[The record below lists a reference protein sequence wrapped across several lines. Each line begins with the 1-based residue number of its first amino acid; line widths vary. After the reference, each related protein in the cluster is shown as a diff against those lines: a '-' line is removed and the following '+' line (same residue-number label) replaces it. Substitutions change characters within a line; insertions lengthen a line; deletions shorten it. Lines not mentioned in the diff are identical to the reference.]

1 MSYKMKIFSCFVIGL
16 LLIMVLAAYS
26 QERVLAE
33 VEISET
39 AGIDREDEFVEID
52 FQSSVKAFEKYK
64 DNLVARESISG
75 QRTYCQVIY
84 CEKAST
90 DSIVSFSVV
99 FPISVK
105 ANSSQRFT
113 IQQSSIPEKFL
124 SDLKLSGSGIDL
136 IIENKF
142 YRADLSRSTDSEA
155 KSHASGQ
162 LRELLLK
169 LGFNQL
175 LFRTENRMHWAPN
188 FQRADA
194 DEYQTIAGWDNPA
207 DYRLYSGPYLV
218 QTVRSDS
225 APEHPEIYLTAS
237 YNFFAGKPFFI
248 FVSLME
254 VVRDIELKL
263 LRNDEMT
270 MDSMFTNIAFQ
281 RPDGRIEDYSFSERY
296 PFLEKQPIENET
308 LWLCFYHKDRKY
320 GFGSIRLK
328 YDNTD
333 RFGNISPTFLPHTK
347 ISDGAE
353 GGKYWNRRLINDHPL
368 FVPAGSRYLEKN
380 AYLVFAVD
388 ESDPCAEIR
397 YWAERLRQ
405 PLLVKTIKYF
415 E

>member
-1 MSYKMKIFSCFVIGL
+1 MKKFYL
-16 LLIMVLAAYS
+16 LAFWLMLILAGILYS

-33 VEISET
+33 IEILET
-39 AGIDREDEFVEID
+39 SGLDRENEFVEID
-52 FQSSVKAFEKYK
+52 LQSPVKAFEQYK
-64 DNLVARESISG
+64 HYLVARESISG

-84 CEKAST
+84 WDKTSA

-99 FPISVK
+99 FPVSVT

-113 IQQSSIPEKFL
+113 IQQSSIPEKIL
-124 SDLKLSGSGIDL
+124 SDLKVSGSGIDL
-136 IIENKF
+136 IIENQF
-142 YRADLSRSTDSEA
+142 YRADLSRSMDSEA

-162 LRELLLK
+162 LRALLIK
-169 LGFNQL
+169 LGFDQL

-188 FQRADA
+188 FQRTDA
-194 DEYQTIAGWDNPA
+194 EDYQTIAGWENPA

-225 APEHPEIYLTAS
+225 APEHPEIYLTAR
-237 YNFFAGKPFFI
+237 YNFYAGKPFFI
-248 FVSLME
+248 FFSLME

-281 RPDGRIEDYSFSERY
+281 RSDGRIEDYSFSERY
-296 PFLEKQPIENET
+296 PFLEKQPIENEAP
-308 LWLCFYHKDRKY
+308 WLCFYHKVKRY

-328 YDNTD
+328 YDIADRYGNT
-333 RFGNISPTFLPHTK
+333 SPTFLPHTK

-353 GGKYWNRRLINDHPL
+353 EGKYWNRRLINDHPL
-368 FVPAGSRYLEKN
+368 FVPAGSRYLENN

-397 YWAERLRQ
+397 YWAKRLRQ